1 MNRREFLEGSLAAA
15 FLAGCRSPRVGE
27 TYPKWRP
34 GEFQIHCI
42 YTGNAE
48 STFWI
53 FPDGTTMLL
62 DCGDTDT
69 RKRDPAPMKL
79 AKIGQ
84 AGDFIAR
91 YVTRVNPAADPTW
104 VDYLMISHHH
114 DDHTGGLP
122 AAIRTLH
129 FRKAFD
135 RDYPNYTYPCRL
147 TDYDEKA
154 KPFILNV
161 YEKLRA
167 RDGLVVENLKVGAR
181 DQVAA
186 LHGGAKD
193 FTIFNLC
200 ANGIIADERT
210 GKTIDCYAKYPDR
223 QPDFKGNQFGKQWI
237 NENGLSLGLIVRYG
251 DFSYYTAGDFSDAAY
266 GVVIEDLLAGV
277 VPQVT
282 VAKLNH
288 HGYFSMP
295 PRLVAALRAKAYVN
309 CVWNHNQNSAPTMKA
324 LSDRSLYPGD
334 RRICP
339 TFMTDR
345 RPNDD
350 VPAPA
355 YEGAHLV
362 LTVPPGGRDFTLRYL
377 TADDDSMRVISEI
390 RMNSSR

>member
-1 MNRREFLEGSLAAA
+1 MISRREFLGGSLTAA
-15 FLAGCRSPRVGE
+15 FLAGCRSPLVGE
-27 TYPKWRP
+27 TCPRWRP
-34 GEFQIHCI
+34 GEFQIHYI
-42 YTGNAE
+42 YTGNTE
-48 STFWI
+48 SMFWI
-53 FPDGTTMLL
+53 FPDATTMLL
-62 DCGDTDT
+62 DCGDIDT
-69 RKRDPAPMKL
+69 SKRNPAPLKGATAGTAGERI
-79 AKIGQ
+79 AK
-84 AGDFIAR
+84 
-91 YVTRVNPAADPTW
+91 YVAAVNPAADSTR

-114 DDHTGGLP
+114 IDHTGGLP

-129 FRKAFD
+129 FGKAFD

-154 KPFILNV
+154 KPFILDV
-161 YEKLRA
+161 YERLRA
-167 RDGLVVENLKVGAR
+167 RDGLVVENLRVGAR

-186 LHGGAKD
+186 LHGGAKG
-193 FTIFNLC
+193 FTVFNLS

-210 GKTIDCYAKYPDR
+210 GRTIDCYEKYPDR

-251 DFSYYTAGDFSDAAY
+251 DFSYYTAGDFSDTPY
-266 GVVIEDLLAGV
+266 GVVIEDLMADV
-277 VPQVT
+277 VPPVT
-282 VAKLNH
+282 VAKVNH
-288 HGYFSMP
+288 HGYMSMP
-295 PRLVAALRAKAYVN
+295 PKLVSALRAKAYVN
-309 CVWNHNQNSAPTMKA
+309 CVWNHNQNSAPTMKS

-350 VPAPA
+350 VPAVA

-362 LTVPPGGRDFTLRYL
+362 LTVPPGGRAFTLRYL

-390 RMNSSR
+390 SFDS

>member
-15 FLAGCRSPRVGE
+15 FLAGCKSPLVGE
-27 TYPKWRP
+27 TCPMWRP
-34 GEFQIHCI
+34 GEFQVHCI

-48 STFWI
+48 SKFWI
-53 FPDGTTMLL
+53 FPDGTSMLL

-69 RKRDPAPMKL
+69 RKRNPAPMKL

-91 YVTRVNPAADPTW
+91 YVTRVNPAADLTR

-129 FRKAFD
+129 FKKAFD

-147 TDYDEKA
+147 SDYDEKA

-161 YEKLRA
+161 
-167 RDGLVVENLKVGAR
+167 
-181 DQVAA
+181 
-186 LHGGAKD
+186 
-193 FTIFNLC
+193 
-200 ANGIIADERT
+200 
-210 GKTIDCYAKYPDR
+210 
-223 QPDFKGNQFGKQWI
+223 
-237 NENGLSLGLIVRYG
+237 
-251 DFSYYTAGDFSDAAY
+251 SDTPY
-266 GVVIEDLLAGV
+266 GVVIEDLMAGV
-277 VPQVT
+277 VPPVT

-288 HGYFSMP
+288 HGYMSMP
-295 PRLVAALRAKAYVN
+295 PKLVAALRAKAYVN
-309 CVWNHNQNSAPTMKA
+309 CVWNHNQNSAPTMKT

-362 LTVPPGGRDFTLRYL
+362 LTVPPGGKDFTLRYL
-377 TADDDSMRVISEI
+377 TANDDSLRVISEI
-390 RMNSSR
+390 RLDS